1 MYLKNLLLALA
12 MLLALPAVAQDR
24 KIMGMLVD
32 ADSKEPVIQ
41 ASVQLLNTDSSYV
54 AGAVSNAQGVFVV
67 KAPKDKLYLL
77 RISSVG
83 YQTIVKRV
91 KMEDMHNQILLGG
104 MGLGR
109 LLCYKFYFQYILL
122 GELEV
127 VLTSR
132 KIFQF
137 LLICFHCQVRQG

>member
-24 KIMGMLVD
+24 KIMGMLID

-67 KAPKDKLYLL
+67 KARKDKLYLL
-77 RISSVG
+77 PF
-83 YQTIVKRV
+83 T
-91 KMEDMHNQILLGG
+91 KMM
-104 MGLGR
+104 
-109 LLCYKFYFQYILL
+109 
-122 GELEV
+122 
-127 VLTSR
+127 
-132 KIFQF
+132 
-137 LLICFHCQVRQG
+137 